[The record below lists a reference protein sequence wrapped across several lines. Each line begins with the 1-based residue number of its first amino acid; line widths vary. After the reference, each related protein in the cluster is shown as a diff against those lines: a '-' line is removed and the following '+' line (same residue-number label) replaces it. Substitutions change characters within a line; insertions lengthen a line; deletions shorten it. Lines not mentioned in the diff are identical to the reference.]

1 MVVPTKKGKRMLS
14 SIQNYGVNNS
24 YSLGFR
30 GPKSKLSG
38 DNVEKIAKAM
48 VELGGYKPFELTKM
62 STRDVIEYLNLY
74 KGGLDAETQA
84 LVKKQ
89 KAIENSRN
97 KLIEGRI
104 NTVQASEE
112 ILHALEGEGPTFKS
126 ENLEN
131 EINTLITEGIKNE
144 KPQFKE
150 AMRQALSLEKSNF
163 DRIRKLI
170 LSDFEA
176 GKIIEDEAMAQ
187 LSNLEIQL
195 KDRINQ
201 LIHTIE

>member
-1 MVVPTKKGKRMLS
+1 ML
-14 SIQNYGVNNS
+14 
-24 YSLGFR
+24 FR
-30 GPKSKLSG
+30 S
-38 DNVEKIAKAM
+38 
-48 VELGGYKPFELTKM
+48 
-62 STRDVIEYLNLY
+62 
-74 KGGLDAETQA
+74 
-84 LVKKQ
+84 